1 MILIINLRHSDLFSS
16 QTELKVIGH
25 HHTYVRPKLKVIGHF
40 VRRPCKRYFKA
51 WLRVMM
57 TGTPHSPTFNYII
70 IQQLGALTT
79 KMRNGIINP
88 YDGELTFLGRVLGD
102 MPCDIRIGKLLVLG
116 HVFGVL
122 EEAIVIGSFRN
133 TCNDSNFKV
142 GGLY

>member
-1 MILIINLRHSDLFSS
+1 
-16 QTELKVIGH
+16 
-25 HHTYVRPKLKVIGHF
+25 
-40 VRRPCKRYFKA
+40 
-51 WLRVMM
+51 
-57 TGTPHSPTFNYII
+57 
-70 IQQLGALTT
+70 
-79 KMRNGIINP
+79 MRNGIINP
-88 YDGELTFLGRVLGD
+88 HDGELTFLGRVLGD